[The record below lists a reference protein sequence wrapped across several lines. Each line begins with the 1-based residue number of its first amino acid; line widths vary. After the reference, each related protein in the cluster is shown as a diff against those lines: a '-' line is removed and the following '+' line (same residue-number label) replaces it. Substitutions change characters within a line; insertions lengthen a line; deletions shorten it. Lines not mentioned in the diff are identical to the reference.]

1 MKIDVIN
8 ACCDLGVDVDGAS
21 NGPLKL
27 KERIKNNKNIDKM
40 VDLLCDCENK
50 SLDPRDLEKNYDR
63 LMKYT
68 TDLYLG
74 ILRSKNDRSFTITV
88 GGDHSVSASSA
99 LASIKKEENLGVI
112 WIDSHADY
120 NTFKTTITGNLH
132 GLPLATI
139 NGLNR
144 KISLF
149 HDGDYVKPE
158 YTVIIGYRSEEINK
172 KDELNNLKTAGVT
185 FYTTED
191 LKEKG
196 IKNVMKEA
204 FDIASNNGEQ
214 KVHVSYDL
222 DFIDPKDAPGVS
234 VPEQNGVKKKDAFNV
249 LDCVLK
255 NIKQVSSFDLVE
267 FNPNNDIDDKTLNI
281 AEEIINR
288 VCETIKESN

>member
-8 ACCDLGVDVDGAS
+8 ACCDLGVDIDGSA

-27 KERIKNNKNIDKM
+27 KERIRSNKNIDKM
-40 VDLLCDCENK
+40 VDLLCDNENK
-50 SLDPRDLEKNYDR
+50 SHDPKDLEKNYDR

-88 GGDHSVSASSA
+88 GGDHSIAASSA

-158 YTVIIGYRSEEINK
+158 HTVIIGYRSNEENK
-172 KDELNNLKTAGVT
+172 KDEIANLKNAGVT
-185 FYTTED
+185 FYTTDD

-196 IKNVMKEA
+196 IKNVMQEA

-234 VPEQNGVKKKDAFNV
+234 IPEINGPKKKEAFEV
-249 LDCVLK
+249 LNCVLK

-288 VCETIKESN
+288 VCETIKEK